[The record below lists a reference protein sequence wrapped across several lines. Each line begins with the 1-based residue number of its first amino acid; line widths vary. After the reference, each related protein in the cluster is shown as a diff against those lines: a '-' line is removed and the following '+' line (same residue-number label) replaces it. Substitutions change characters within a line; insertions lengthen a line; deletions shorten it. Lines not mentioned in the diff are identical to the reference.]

1 VTLGRTARHIQ
12 GFISGGAITAPNQG
26 QVLAVYCACVPAR
39 IRIVV
44 AACIPGTGGGASDT
58 IMDVRN
64 NNVSV
69 WTNPARRPTLPA
81 GSARDVFTTYPPD
94 NSTVQLG
101 DIITLHVVQ
110 AGGQSNVAMTVALEE
125 P

>member
-1 VTLGRTARHIQ
+1 
-12 GFISGGAITAPNQG
+12 
-26 QVLAVYCACVPAR
+26 
-39 IRIVV
+39 V

-58 IMDVRN
+58 ILDVRN

-69 WTNPARRPTLPA
+69 WTNPAHRPALPA

-94 NSTVQLG
+94 NSTVQPG

-125 P
+125 PFA